1 MGIGLKREKI
11 TDHFILGTL
20 LLIVLG
26 LCFSRA
32 AISIGTGILGF
43 LGIISFR
50 KHHFKKIF
58 NLKYISIIIIF
69 IFFLLSAFITED
81 FKKYQQLLFFQLP
94 LILIPIFFISNII
107 SIKNTQIIL
116 WSFTLL
122 IASVCLGTLVD
133 FFTHYA
139 TNIERITESK
149 SILSITGIPHYQFA
163 LLIIIAIIS
172 CLFLFKQQKQ
182 FKKLILYLMIFFIL
196 TIHILAYR
204 TGLFCFYG
212 LLLFTF
218 FRFLIFTKQKK
229 KLLLITAPVF
239 FVLVMACIFIKPL
252 NLKIQNTKE
261 DILRILN
268 QENFNNYSISQRYA
282 ATLNTLEIFKN
293 NLWLGVSPADLGKE
307 MEKQYQIDSYLLTP
321 ENRIFIH
328 NQYLFYLSSF
338 GLLAFLTWITLWV
351 RNIYTSIK
359 FNVFGGYILLAASI
373 VFLADNFF
381 ELQIGFTSVL
391 LFYYLVSQR
400 KFTHAI
406 N

>member
-1 MGIGLKREKI
+1 MEIGLKREKI
-11 TDHFILGTL
+11 TDQFILGTI
-20 LLIVLG
+20 LLIILG
-26 LCFSRA
+26 LCISRA
-32 AISIGTGILGF
+32 AISIGTGLLGF

-58 NLKYISIIIIF
+58 NHKYLSIIIIY

-94 LILIPIFFISNII
+94 LILIPLFFLSNSI
-107 SIKNTQIIL
+107 SIKNTRIII

-122 IASVCLGTLVD
+122 IAIICLGTLVD

-139 TNIERITESK
+139 INMERITESK
-149 SILSITGIPHYQFA
+149 SILSITGIAHYQFA
-163 LLIIIAIIS
+163 LLIIIAIIN
-172 CLFLFKQQKQ
+172 CFFLLNQQNQ
-182 FKKLILYLMIFFIL
+182 FKKLILCLVIFFIL

-218 FRFLIFTKQKK
+218 FRLLIYSKQKK
-229 KLLLITAPVF
+229 KLLLITVLVV
-239 FVLVMACIFIKPL
+239 FVLTMASLFIKPL
-252 NLKIQNTKE
+252 HLKIQNTRE
-261 DILRILN
+261 DISRIIN
-268 QENFNNYSISQRYA
+268 QENFNNYSITQRYA
-282 ATLNTLEIFKN
+282 ATLNAVEIFKN

-307 MEKQYQIDSYLLTP
+307 MDNQYQKNSYLLTP

-338 GLLAFLTWITLWV
+338 GLIAFLIWITLWI

-359 FNVFGGYILLAASI
+359 FNLFGGYILLAASI

-400 KFTHAI
+400 KFNQA
-406 N
+406 NN